1 MDFNRGIAKQQKLFW
16 KILRLIKR
24 GFQKYASNF
33 KKMVDQRLNTQ
44 LKTFEGTLGKL
55 CIKLDLRKAF
65 IKLDK
70 MSY

>member
-1 MDFNRGIAKQQKLFW
+1 
-16 KILRLIKR
+16 
-24 GFQKYASNF
+24 
-33 KKMVDQRLNTQ
+33 MVDQRLNTQ